1 MDSSEVCWKF
11 KIFPLRALVLPMGKN
26 FHGTFVPHVGRFL
39 ALVKP
44 LFHLPR
50 EREGK
55 HVEPY
60 ASWCDFFDENGV
72 AQLKEVLKVCTVSS
86 LGNP

>member
-1 MDSSEVCWKF
+1 MLEVQNFPPQGTGFAHGEKF
-11 KIFPLRALVLPMGKN
+11 HKERR
-26 FHGTFVPHVGRFL
+26 GTFVPHVGRFL